1 MSATK
6 AQSQKLFEK
15 LKTKPANKV
24 CFDCGTKNPTWSS
37 VPFGIYLCL
46 DCSSNHRNLVWQWEQ
61 LRTMKVG
68 GNESATK
75 YFQSHG
81 GTAALASKDPKTKY
95 TSNAA
100 TKYKD
105 ELKKRAAADA
115 RDFPE
120 EVVVTDVVAATP
132 TDGTSTPAE
141 PSDDFFSSWDKPSIK
156 RPSNPPSRT
165 QTPPV
170 ISRTASPFLNPG
182 ANGNGQARS
191 KSPLQGSESDS
202 SKAPSR
208 AVPSTVIRKTTA
220 TGAPR
225 KANILGAKKTKL
237 GAKKVGSEEVDF
249 EAAEKKAK
257 EEAERIEKLG
267 YDPEAEEAAAQKT
280 MRSASITEK
289 TKIAAPT
296 PVNPSKAGYGPAKGH
311 ERTKSEMERLGMG
324 MGRLG
329 FGQVGGSKPANAAP
343 KKMGFGSVGSKA
355 VEEDDD
361 QKYAR
366 DKFGTQKGIS
376 SDEFFG
382 RNNFDPSAA
391 TEAKQRLQG
400 FEGASSIS
408 SNAYFGRPEDDI
420 PQADEYGNYGDL
432 EGAARD
438 FVRKFGVT
446 AGDDLE
452 NLTNVLGEGAS
463 KLQSA
468 IRSYLNT

>member
-1 MSATK
+1 MRYDPNNYT
-6 AQSQKLFEK
+6 
-15 LKTKPANKV
+15 P
-24 CFDCGTKNPTWSS
+24 
-37 VPFGIYLCL
+37 
-46 DCSSNHRNLVWQWEQ
+46 
-61 LRTMKVG
+61 
-68 GNESATK
+68 
-75 YFQSHG
+75 
-81 GTAALASKDPKTKY
+81 LAYRYS
-95 TSNAA
+95 
-100 TKYKD
+100 
-105 ELKKRAAADA
+105 
-115 RDFPE
+115 FPD
-120 EVVVTDVVAATP
+120 EVVVADVIVATP
-132 TDGTSTPAE
+132 TDGTSTPE
-141 PSDDFFSSWDKPSIK
+141 LSDDFFSSWDKPSIK

-182 ANGNGQARS
+182 ANGNGQTRS
-191 KSPLQGSESDS
+191 KSPLQNAETDA

-208 AVPSTVIRKTTA
+208 AIPSTVIRKTA
-220 TGAPR
+220 GTGPPR
-225 KANILGAKKTKL
+225 KTNILGAKKSKL

-267 YDPEAEEAAAQKT
+267 YDPEAEEAAAKNT
-280 MRSASITEK
+280 MRSASINDK

-296 PVNPSKAGYGPAKGH
+296 PVNPSKSYGPAKGH

-329 FGQVGGSKPANAAP
+329 FGQVGGNKPAAAVP
-343 KKMGFGSVGSKA
+343 KKMGFGAVGSRA
-355 VEEDDD
+355 VEEGMSDIVSRSISKSLILFLDDD
-361 QKYAR
+361 DEKYAR

-391 TEAKQRLQG
+391 SEAKSRLQG
-400 FEGASSIS
+400 FEGATSIS
-408 SNAYFGRPEDDI
+408 SNAYFGRPEDDVS
-420 PQADEYGNYGDL
+420 QADEYGNYGDL

-463 KLQSA
+463 KLQGQ
-468 IRSYLNT
+468 IRSSISSSSLLYEQLC